1 MEQINGIN
9 VELLK
14 GSLTELSNMVE
25 KLSVNDKFDN
35 DEFEKRLKNYINRV
49 ELLTGAMNEL
59 SNMVEKLGVIDSP
72 IGGGQ

>member
-14 GSLTELSNMVE
+14 G
-25 KLSVNDKFDN
+25 
-35 DEFEKRLKNYINRV
+35 
-49 ELLTGAMNEL
+49 AMTEL
-59 SNMVEKLGVIDSP
+59 SNMVEKLGVNDKFDIDEFEKRLINYIDSP